1 MEKSKLS
8 VFWFRRDLRLHD
20 NHGLFKALKHS
31 EKVLAI
37 FIFDQNILNNL
48 SATDR
53 RVSLIYDQLT
63 RLNDQLQKYGTK
75 IHILHGDPNNVFKN
89 LFKKCKIDAV
99 FVNTDYEPY
108 AVDRDLSI
116 QNLCSTK
123 RANFYS
129 LKDQVI
135 FEKDEILSGSG
146 KPYNVYT
153 PYMKKW
159 LLNFRIS
166 LTIPY
171 HSENLL
177 DKLILN
183 EDIEQIS
190 SLEAI
195 GFEHQNVVLPVPKL
209 NHMFVR
215 NYEKS
220 RDFLNTEG
228 TCNISIHLRFGLMS
242 VRELAKIAYQYSES
256 LLKELIWRSFFCQ
269 ILWHNPQV
277 VNQSFKKK
285 YDSLIW
291 NDDAQSFLKWK
302 HGQTGFP
309 LVDAGMRELF
319 DTGLMKNRV
328 RMLTASFLVKNLGI
342 DWRLGEAYFA
352 SKLLDYDLASNN
364 GNWQWVAGTGSDAAP
379 YFRVFNPITQ
389 QKKFDPD
396 FVYCKKW
403 LPEMDELGNYN
414 VSKIVDLKHSRLKA
428 IERYKVIG

>member
-1 MEKSKLS
+1 MT
-8 VFWFRRDLRLHD
+8 F
-20 NHGLFKALKHS
+20 
-31 EKVLAI
+31 
-37 FIFDQNILNNL
+37 
-48 SATDR
+48 
-53 RVSLIYDQLT
+53 VS
-63 RLNDQLQKYGTK
+63 R
-75 IHILHGDPNNVFKN
+75 
-89 LFKKCKIDAV
+89 
-99 FVNTDYEPY
+99 
-108 AVDRDLSI
+108 
-116 QNLCSTK
+116 
-123 RANFYS
+123 
-129 LKDQVI
+129 
-135 FEKDEILSGSG
+135 
-146 KPYNVYT
+146 
-153 PYMKKW
+153 
-159 LLNFRIS
+159 
-166 LTIPY
+166 
-171 HSENLL
+171 
-177 DKLILN
+177 
-183 EDIEQIS
+183 
-190 SLEAI
+190 
-195 GFEHQNVVLPVPKL
+195 
-209 NHMFVR
+209 
-215 NYEKS
+215 
-220 RDFLNTEG
+220 
-228 TCNISIHLRFGLMS
+228 
-242 VRELAKIAYQYSES
+242 
-256 LLKELIWRSFFCQ
+256 FFCQ

>member
-48 SATDR
+48 LATDR

-63 RLNDQLQKYGTK
+63 RLNDQLEKYGTK
-75 IHILHGDPNNVFKN
+75 IHILYGDPNNVFEN
-89 LFKKCKIDAV
+89 LFKKCNIDAV

-116 QNLCSTK
+116 ENLCNEK

-190 SLEAI
+190 SLEEI

-209 NHMFVR
+209 DHMFVR

-228 TCNISIHLRFGLMS
+228 TCNISIH
-242 VRELAKIAYQYSES
+242 
-256 LLKELIWRSFFCQ
+256 FCQ

-277 VNQSFKKK
+277 VNHSFKKK
-285 YDSLIW
+285 YDSLTW
-291 NDDAQSFLKWK
+291 NDDIQSFLKWK